1 MRAVGPRKK
10 HLPTAL
16 VGLVLTCLVGSAMQV
31 EAQEFHDTPSETIRD
46 RQACTSDVMNLCR
59 AFIPNRTA
67 ITNCLVENI
76 DHLSPACRTVI
87 ASRR

>member
-1 MRAVGPRKK
+1 MKVVGQRRRQGS
-10 HLPTAL
+10 TAL
-16 VGLVLTCLVGSAMQV
+16 VGLVLGCVVGSVVQAQ
-31 EAQEFHDTPSETIRD
+31 AQELPDTRSETVHD
-46 RQACTSDVMNLCR
+46 RQACTPDVMHLCR

-76 DHLSPACRTVI
+76 DHLSPACRTVM